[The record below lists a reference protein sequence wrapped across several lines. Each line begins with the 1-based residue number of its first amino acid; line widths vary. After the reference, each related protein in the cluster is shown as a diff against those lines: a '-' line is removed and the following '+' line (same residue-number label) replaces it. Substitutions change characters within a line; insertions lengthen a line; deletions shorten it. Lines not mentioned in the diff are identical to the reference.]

1 MNSQQIRFDEDLVRR
16 YDRSGPRYTSY
27 PTAVQFTDRFGIP
40 EYRAVALASNQDPIP
55 RQLSLY
61 VHIPFCSSPCFYC
74 GCTKVITRNHEKAE
88 AYLYRLHREV
98 EMQGQLY
105 DRDRVVEQLHFGG
118 GTPTFLTSL
127 EIERLIE
134 KLGQHFTLSTHP
146 DREFSIELDP
156 RTITTDTLRD
166 LHRVGFNRCSL
177 GVQDFD
183 PAVQEAVNRIQSVPD
198 TLRLIREARE
208 FGFNSVSVDLIY
220 GLPKQSVEGFSQD
233 ARHGARRRG
242 RTVSRSTAMRTCRRS
257 SSRSG
262 RSRSRTSPRPRP
274 GSSCSGLT
282 IEKLSEAG
290 YVYIGM
296 DHFAL
301 PDDELVIAQQT
312 GTLHRNFQ
320 GYSTRGY
327 LDLVGLGV
335 SSIGKVGDNYIQ
347 NLKTLPEYYG
357 ALDRGELPV
366 HRGYTMTSDDIIR
379 RDVIQQIMCYGVLD
393 FAATARRHGS
403 ISASTSRANSWR
415 SNRWSRTASRNGWN
429 LACACRRPAG
439 CCCAT
444 SPWRST
450 RTCRASRPPASASAR
465 PSDHAT
471 ATAPRA
477 GRPDARLPSCWPKR
491 ATARTLRTPI
501 EAVT

>member
-1 MNSQQIRFDEDLVRR
+1 MNSHQIRFDEDLVRR

-27 PTAVQFTDRFGIP
+27 PTAVQFNDKFRLP
-40 EYRAVALASNQDPIP
+40 EYRGVAAASNQDAQP

-88 AYLYRLHREV
+88 AYLYRLHKEI
-98 EMQGQLY
+98 EMQGALY
-105 DRDRVVEQLHFGG
+105 DRSRVVEQLHFGG
-118 GTPTFLTSL
+118 GTPTFLTSQ
-127 EIERLIE
+127 EIDTLIG
-134 KLGQHFTLSTHP
+134 KLGQHFTLSSHP

-156 RTITTDTLRD
+156 RTITSDTLRD
-166 LHRVGFNRCSL
+166 LYRVGFNRCSL

-198 TLRLIREARE
+198 TLRLIDEARE

-220 GLPKQSVEGFSQD
+220 GLPKQSVEGFSKTLD
-233 ARHGARRRG
+233 TVLTARPNRFAVYGYAHMPQIFKPQKQIKVEDLATPETRLKLL
-242 RTVSRSTAMRTCRRS
+242 
-257 SSRSG
+257 
-262 RSRSRTSPRPRP
+262 
-274 GSSCSGLT
+274 GLT
-282 IEKLSEAG
+282 IEKLLAAG

-301 PDDELVIAQQT
+301 PDDELVIAQGN

-327 LDLVGLGV
+327 LDLIGLGV

-366 HRGYTMTSDDIIR
+366 HRGYAMTRDDIIR

-393 FAATARRHGS
+393 YAATAKRHG
-403 ISASTSRANSWR
+403 IDFHEYFAKELVALEPLV
-415 SNRWSRTASRNGWN
+415 ADG
-429 LACACRRPAG
+429 LAEFVEPGLRVTPAG
-439 CCCAT
+439 RLLLRHLAMVFDAYLT
-444 SPWRST
+444 SAQ
-450 RTCRASRPPASASAR
+450 ASGQRFSKA
-465 PSDHAT
+465 
-471 ATAPRA
+471 
-477 GRPDARLPSCWPKR
+477 
-491 ATARTLRTPI
+491 I
-501 EAVT
+501 

>member
-1 MNSQQIRFDEDLVRR
+1 MTQQILFDEDLVRR

-27 PTAVQFTDRFGIP
+27 PTAVQFTDKFAVP

-98 EMQGQLY
+98 EMQGELY

-127 EIERLIE
+127 EIERLVE
-134 KLGQHFTLSTHP
+134 KLGTHFQLSTHP

-166 LHRVGFNRCSL
+166 LHRIGFNRCSL

-183 PAVQEAVNRIQSVPD
+183 PAVQEAVNRVQSVPD

-220 GLPKQSVEGFSQD
+220 GLPKQSVEGFGKTLD
-233 ARHGARRRG
+233 
-242 RTVSRSTAMRTCRRS
+242 TVLAV
-257 SSRSG
+257 
-262 RSRSRTSPRPRP
+262 RPNRFAVYGYAHMP
-274 GSSCSGLT
+274 QIFKPQKQIKVEDLATPETRLKLLGLT
-282 IEKLSEAG
+282 IDKLSRAG

-301 PDDELVIAQQT
+301 PDDELVLAQHN

-366 HRGYTMTSDDIIR
+366 HRGYTMTRDDIIR
-379 RDVIQQIMCYGVLD
+379 RDVIQQIMCYGALD
-393 FAATARRHGS
+393 FAATAKRHRIDFQQYFADELVALEPMVADG
-403 ISASTSRANSWR
+403 
-415 SNRWSRTASRNGWN
+415 
-429 LACACRRPAG
+429 LAEWAAPGLRVQPAG
-439 CCCAT
+439 RLLLRHLAMAFDAYL
-444 SPWRST
+444 PGVQ
-450 RTCRASRPPASASAR
+450 ASGQRFSKA
-465 PSDHAT
+465 
-471 ATAPRA
+471 
-477 GRPDARLPSCWPKR
+477 
-491 ATARTLRTPI
+491 I
-501 EAVT
+501 

>member
-1 MNSQQIRFDEDLVRR
+1 MNSHQIRFDEDLVRR

-27 PTAVQFTDRFGIP
+27 PTAVQFSDKFGLP
-40 EYRAVALASNQDPIP
+40 EYRGVAASSNQDAQP

-88 AYLYRLHREV
+88 AYLYRLHKEV
-98 EMQGQLY
+98 EMQGALY
-105 DRDRVVEQLHFGG
+105 DRSRVVDQLHFGG
-118 GTPTFLTSL
+118 GTPTFLTSQ
-127 EIERLIE
+127 EIETLIGQ
-134 KLGQHFTLSTHP
+134 LGQHFTLSSHP

-156 RTITTDTLRD
+156 RTITSDTLRD
-166 LHRVGFNRCSL
+166 LYRVGFNRCSL

-183 PAVQEAVNRIQSVPD
+183 PAVQEAVNRIQSVPE
-198 TLRLIREARE
+198 TLKLIDDARR

-220 GLPKQSVEGFSQD
+220 GLPKQSVEGFSKTLD
-233 ARHGARRRG
+233 TVLVARPNRFAVYGYAHMPQIFKPQKQIKVEDLATPETRLKLL
-242 RTVSRSTAMRTCRRS
+242 
-257 SSRSG
+257 
-262 RSRSRTSPRPRP
+262 
-274 GSSCSGLT
+274 GLT
-282 IEKLSEAG
+282 IEKLLAAG

-301 PDDELVIAQQT
+301 PDDELVIAQAN

-327 LDLVGLGV
+327 LDLIGLGV

-366 HRGYTMTSDDIIR
+366 HRGYSMTRDDVIR

-393 FAATARRHGS
+393 YAATAKRHG
-403 ISASTSRANSWR
+403 IDFHQYFASELVALEPLV
-415 SNRWSRTASRNGWN
+415 ADG
-429 LACACRRPAG
+429 LADFAEPGLRVTPAG
-439 CCCAT
+439 RLLLRHLAMVF
-444 SPWRST
+444 
-450 RTCRASRPPASASAR
+450 
-465 PSDHAT
+465 
-471 ATAPRA
+471 
-477 GRPDARLPSCWPKR
+477 DAYLPSVQASGQRFSK
-491 ATARTLRTPI
+491 AI
-501 EAVT
+501 

>member
-1 MNSQQIRFDEDLVRR
+1 MTQQVLFDEDLVRR

-27 PTAVQFTDRFGIP
+27 PTAVQFTDKFAVP

-88 AYLYRLHREV
+88 AYLYRLHHEI
-98 EMQGQLY
+98 EMQGELY

-127 EIERLIE
+127 EIERLVE
-134 KLGQHFTLSTHP
+134 KLGTHFQLSTHP

-166 LHRVGFNRCSL
+166 LHRIGFNRCSL

-183 PAVQEAVNRIQSVPD
+183 PAVQEAVNRVQSVPD

-220 GLPKQSVEGFSQD
+220 GLPKQSVEGFGKTLD
-233 ARHGARRRG
+233 TVLAARPNRFAVYGYAHMPQIFKPQKQIKVEDLATPETRLKLL
-242 RTVSRSTAMRTCRRS
+242 
-257 SSRSG
+257 
-262 RSRSRTSPRPRP
+262 
-274 GSSCSGLT
+274 GLT
-282 IEKLSEAG
+282 IDKLSRAG

-301 PDDELVIAQQT
+301 PDDELVLAQRN

-366 HRGYTMTSDDIIR
+366 HRGYTMTRDDIVR

-393 FAATARRHGS
+393 FAATAKRHRIDFQQYFAHELVALEPMVADG
-403 ISASTSRANSWR
+403 
-415 SNRWSRTASRNGWN
+415 
-429 LACACRRPAG
+429 LAEWAEPGLRVPPAG
-439 CCCAT
+439 RLLLRHLAMAFDAYL
-444 SPWRST
+444 PGVQ
-450 RTCRASRPPASASAR
+450 ASGQRFSKA
-465 PSDHAT
+465 
-471 ATAPRA
+471 
-477 GRPDARLPSCWPKR
+477 
-491 ATARTLRTPI
+491 I
-501 EAVT
+501 

>member
-1 MNSQQIRFDEDLVRR
+1 MNSHQIRFDEDLVRR

-27 PTAVQFTDRFGIP
+27 PTAVQFNDKFRLP
-40 EYRAVALASNQDPIP
+40 EYRGVAAASNQDAQP

-88 AYLYRLHREV
+88 AYLYRLHKEI
-98 EMQGQLY
+98 EMQGALY
-105 DRDRVVEQLHFGG
+105 DRSRVVEQLHFGG
-118 GTPTFLTSL
+118 GTPTFLTSQ
-127 EIERLIE
+127 EIDTLIG
-134 KLGQHFTLSTHP
+134 KLGQHFTLSSHP

-156 RTITTDTLRD
+156 RTITGDTLRD
-166 LHRVGFNRCSL
+166 LYRVGFNRCSL

-198 TLRLIREARE
+198 TLRLIDEARQ

-220 GLPKQSVEGFSQD
+220 GLPKQSVEGFSKTLD
-233 ARHGARRRG
+233 TVLTARPNRFAVYGYAHMPQIFKPQKQIKVEDLATPETRLKLL
-242 RTVSRSTAMRTCRRS
+242 
-257 SSRSG
+257 
-262 RSRSRTSPRPRP
+262 
-274 GSSCSGLT
+274 GLT
-282 IEKLSEAG
+282 IEKLLAAG

-301 PDDELVIAQQT
+301 PDDELVIAQGN

-327 LDLVGLGV
+327 LDLIGLGV

-366 HRGYTMTSDDIIR
+366 HRGYSMTRDDIIR

-393 FAATARRHGS
+393 YAATAKRHG
-403 ISASTSRANSWR
+403 IDFNEYFAKELVALEPLV
-415 SNRWSRTASRNGWN
+415 ADG
-429 LACACRRPAG
+429 LAEFVDPGLRVTPAG
-439 CCCAT
+439 RLLLRHLAMVFDAYLT
-444 SPWRST
+444 SAQ
-450 RTCRASRPPASASAR
+450 ASGQRFSKA
-465 PSDHAT
+465 
-471 ATAPRA
+471 
-477 GRPDARLPSCWPKR
+477 
-491 ATARTLRTPI
+491 I
-501 EAVT
+501 

>member
-1 MNSQQIRFDEDLVRR
+1 MTLQEIRFDEDLVRR

-27 PTAVQFTDRFGIP
+27 PTAVQFTDRFRIP
-40 EYRAVALASNQDPIP
+40 EYRAVAAASNQDATP

-88 AYLYRLHREV
+88 AYLYRLYREV
-98 EMQGQLY
+98 EMQGALY
-105 DRDRVVEQLHFGG
+105 DRKRVVEQLHFGG
-118 GTPTFLTSL
+118 GTPTFLTSA
-127 EIERLIE
+127 EIEQLVGQ
-134 KLGQHFTLSTHP
+134 LGTHFQLSSHE

-156 RTITTDTLRD
+156 RTITTQTLRD
-166 LHRVGFNRCSL
+166 LHRIGFNRCSL

-198 TLRLIREARE
+198 TLRLIRESRE
-208 FGFNSVSVDLIY
+208 IGFNSVSVDLIY
-220 GLPKQSVEGFSQD
+220 GLPKQSVEGFGKTLD
-233 ARHGARRRG
+233 TVLAARPNRFAVYGYAHLPQMFKPQKQIKVEDLATPETRLKLL
-242 RTVSRSTAMRTCRRS
+242 
-257 SSRSG
+257 
-262 RSRSRTSPRPRP
+262 
-274 GSSCSGLT
+274 GLT
-282 IEKLSEAG
+282 IQKLSEAG

-301 PDDELVIAQQT
+301 PEDELVIAQQN

-366 HRGYTMTSDDIIR
+366 HRGYTMTTDDVIR

-393 FAATARRHGS
+393 FAATAKRHQ
-403 ISASTSRANSWR
+403 IDFRQYFANE
-415 SNRWSRTASRNGWN
+415 
-429 LACACRRPAG
+429 LATLEPMVADGLAEWADPGLRVTPAG
-439 CCCAT
+439 RLLLRHLAM
-444 SPWRST
+444 
-450 RTCRASRPPASASAR
+450 AF
-465 PSDHAT
+465 
-471 ATAPRA
+471 
-477 GRPDARLPSCWPKR
+477 DAYLPSVQAAGQRFSK
-491 ATARTLRTPI
+491 AI
-501 EAVT
+501 

>member
-1 MNSQQIRFDEDLVRR
+1 MTQQILFDEDLVRR

-27 PTAVQFTDRFGIP
+27 PTAVQFTDKFAVP

-88 AYLYRLHREV
+88 AYLYRLHREI
-98 EMQGQLY
+98 EMQGELY
-105 DRDRVVEQLHFGG
+105 DRDRVVEQVHFGG

-127 EIERLIE
+127 EIERLVE
-134 KLGQHFTLSTHP
+134 KLGTHFQLSMHP

-166 LHRVGFNRCSL
+166 LHRIGFNRCSL

-183 PAVQEAVNRIQSVPD
+183 PAVQEAVNRVQSVPD

-220 GLPKQSVEGFSQD
+220 GLPKQSVEGFGKTLD
-233 ARHGARRRG
+233 TVLAARPNRFAVYGYAHMPQIFKPQKQIKVEDLATPETRLNLL
-242 RTVSRSTAMRTCRRS
+242 
-257 SSRSG
+257 
-262 RSRSRTSPRPRP
+262 
-274 GSSCSGLT
+274 GLT
-282 IEKLSEAG
+282 IDKLSRAG

-301 PDDELVIAQQT
+301 PDDELVLAQRN

-335 SSIGKVGDNYIQ
+335 SSIGKVGDSYIQ

-366 HRGYTMTSDDIIR
+366 HRGYTMTRDDIIR

-393 FAATARRHGS
+393 FAATAKRHR
-403 ISASTSRANSWR
+403 IDFQQYFASELVALEPMV
-415 SNRWSRTASRNGWN
+415 GDG
-429 LACACRRPAG
+429 LAEWAEPGLRVQPAG
-439 CCCAT
+439 RLLLRHLAMAFDAYL
-444 SPWRST
+444 PGVQ
-450 RTCRASRPPASASAR
+450 ASGQRFSKA
-465 PSDHAT
+465 
-471 ATAPRA
+471 
-477 GRPDARLPSCWPKR
+477 
-491 ATARTLRTPI
+491 I
-501 EAVT
+501 

>member
-1 MNSQQIRFDEDLVRR
+1 MTQQILFDEDLVRR

-27 PTAVQFTDRFGIP
+27 PTAVQFTDKFAVP

-88 AYLYRLHREV
+88 AYLYRLHREI
-98 EMQGQLY
+98 EMQGELY

-127 EIERLIE
+127 EIERLVE
-134 KLGQHFTLSTHP
+134 KLGTHFQLSVHP

-166 LHRVGFNRCSL
+166 LHRIGFNRCSL

-183 PAVQEAVNRIQSVPD
+183 PAVQEAVNRVQSVPD

-220 GLPKQSVEGFSQD
+220 GLPKQSVEGFGKTLD
-233 ARHGARRRG
+233 
-242 RTVSRSTAMRTCRRS
+242 TVLASRPNRFAVYGYAHMPQIFKPQKQIKVEDLATPETRLKLL
-257 SSRSG
+257 
-262 RSRSRTSPRPRP
+262 
-274 GSSCSGLT
+274 GLT
-282 IEKLSEAG
+282 IDKLSRAG

-301 PDDELVIAQQT
+301 PDDELVLAQRN

-366 HRGYTMTSDDIIR
+366 HRGYTMTRDDTIR

-393 FAATARRHGS
+393 FAATAKRHRIDFQQYFAHELVALEPMVADG
-403 ISASTSRANSWR
+403 
-415 SNRWSRTASRNGWN
+415 
-429 LACACRRPAG
+429 LAEWAEPGLRVPPAG
-439 CCCAT
+439 RLLLRHLAMAFDAYL
-444 SPWRST
+444 PGVQ
-450 RTCRASRPPASASAR
+450 ASGQRFSKA
-465 PSDHAT
+465 
-471 ATAPRA
+471 
-477 GRPDARLPSCWPKR
+477 
-491 ATARTLRTPI
+491 I
-501 EAVT
+501 